1 MELSMSSR
9 FRSSELHLFCRALG
23 TPLKVRPYHHLP
35 IILRPK
41 LKPTPIV
48 SVPKTRVLITAKK
61 RSSIE
66 GVSEEMNAIA
76 SQSLDSAS
84 ARRRVRS
91 AFLDVQQQLDHCLFK
106 IAPTGIRTE
115 EWYEKNSRGLEIF
128 SKCWLP
134 KPGIRTKGSLCFCH
148 GYGDTCTFFF
158 EGIAKQIAASGYAV
172 YALDYPGFGLSD
184 GLHGYISSFDELVDD
199 VIDHYTKIKGRPEL
213 RGLPH
218 FILGQSMGGAV
229 TLKAHLK
236 EPSGWDGV
244 ILVAPM
250 CKIAEDVTPPPA
262 VLKVLTLLSKAM
274 PKAKLFPQKDL
285 AELAFRDSR
294 KRKMAAYNV
303 ISYNDQMRLRTAV
316 ELLEATSDIEM
327 QLEKVSSPLLILHGA
342 ADKVTDPLVS
352 QFLYEKA
359 SSKDKTLKLYEEGY
373 HCILEGEPDDRIFT
387 VLRDII
393 AWLDSHCSLNR
404 GSLNIKVPS
413 SGGEN

>member
-115 EWYEKNSRGLEIF
+115 ESCSGMKRIQGAWKF
-128 SKCWLP
+128 SANAGCLNREFERKAPCVSAMDMVTLALSSL
-134 KPGIRTKGSLCFCH
+134 KVSDSAHLLFIKIRSLWTLVQFPVDELVNLVPAEFGSS
-148 GYGDTCTFFF
+148 
-158 EGIAKQIAASGYAV
+158 GIAKQIAASGYAV

-250 CKIAEDVTPPPA
+250 CKVIPSLHLLYLCCAKIAEDVTPPPA

-294 KRKMAAYNV
+294 KRKMV
-303 ISYNDQMRLRTAV
+303 RSVSTLF
-316 ELLEATSDIEM
+316 DICA
-327 QLEKVSSPLLILHGA
+327 LA
-342 ADKVTDPLVS
+342 W
-352 QFLYEKA
+352 
-359 SSKDKTLKLYEEGY
+359 
-373 HCILEGEPDDRIFT
+373 HCNGR
-387 VLRDII
+387 R
-393 AWLDSHCSLNR
+393 S
-404 GSLNIKVPS
+404 
-413 SGGEN
+413 

>member
-1 MELSMSSR
+1 MLSLHVSSKCDGWTNPNRTWLGTGFGTGTAYLKKQCKAMELSMSSR

-158 EGIAKQIAASGYAV
+158 EEIALVVIKIRSLWTLVQFPVDELVNLVPAGIAKQIAASGYAV

-250 CKIAEDVTPPPA
+250 
-262 VLKVLTLLSKAM
+262 
-274 PKAKLFPQKDL
+274 
-285 AELAFRDSR
+285 
-294 KRKMAAYNV
+294 
-303 ISYNDQMRLRTAV
+303 
-316 ELLEATSDIEM
+316 
-327 QLEKVSSPLLILHGA
+327 
-342 ADKVTDPLVS
+342 
-352 QFLYEKA
+352 
-359 SSKDKTLKLYEEGY
+359 
-373 HCILEGEPDDRIFT
+373 
-387 VLRDII
+387 
-393 AWLDSHCSLNR
+393 
-404 GSLNIKVPS
+404 
-413 SGGEN
+413 